1 MTLKIWRDKKGK
13 WIDAKEFFSRLKE
26 GISETT
32 ALQKTKLQIGG
43 TRIMLIGITLGL
55 IMSLIAYKQ
64 MWWVAIILLG
74 ALINTGVQYL
84 GLIQQRMAYEEVD
97 KAIKIAEEESKK
109 EEDKQV
115 VNEIIGRPK
124 NERR

>member
-13 WIDAKEFFSRLKE
+13 WIDAKEFFSRLKG
-26 GISETT
+26 GIEETT
-32 ALQKTKLQIGG
+32 ALQKTKLQMGG
-43 TRIMLIGITLGL
+43 TRLMLLGITLGL

-84 GLIQQRMAYEEVD
+84 GLIQQRMAYEEVA
-97 KAIKIAEEESKK
+97 KQIKIAEEESKK
-109 EEDKQV
+109 EEDKKV